1 MMVKRLATI
10 TALSAALLSAAPAA
24 RAEKINLLLDWGWLP
39 YHAFFLL
46 TQDRGFY
53 SDAGLEVNIEQGRG
67 SATTAVV
74 VGQGTFDIGHI
85 NVTNTAQAIAKGV
98 PLKNIAVYQH
108 KSSASFIGIK
118 GHVELKN
125 IDSLKKI
132 SIGSTPGGSDGLSL
146 AILLK
151 KNNIDKSA
159 LNIVSLDANTKRA
172 ALLNGSIDAVSGDS
186 HAYSALV
193 RGKGKEAEVMMLSDY
208 GVDLIGFGFAANT
221 TFLAQH
227 PDAVR
232 KFLAA
237 TKRGFALAAADPTA
251 ACRFIQ
257 QKVLIPGT
265 VEKCVDYYTG
275 LLKLSQSG
283 TDPKWGWQ
291 SEDEWERL
299 LATLDSVGEL
309 HGKKSAKDFYT
320 NDFVPK
326 S

>member
-1 MMVKRLATI
+1 MLKRFFQATAAV
-10 TALSAALLSAAPAA
+10 TALLAAAPAH
-24 RAEKINLLLDWGWLP
+24 AEKINLLLDWGWLP

-46 TQDRGFY
+46 AQDRGFY

-67 SATTAVV
+67 SASTAVV

-98 PLKNIAVYQH
+98 PLKNIAIYQH
-108 KSSASFIGIK
+108 KSSASFIGVK
-118 GHVELKN
+118 GHVELKG
-125 IDSLKKI
+125 IESLKKI

-172 ALLNGSIDAVSGDS
+172 ALLNSSIDAVSGDS

-193 RGKGKEAEVMMLSDY
+193 RGTGKEAEVMMLSDY
-208 GVDLIGFGFAANT
+208 GVDLIGFGFASNE
-221 TFLAQH
+221 TFLKNH
-227 PDAVR
+227 PEAVR

-237 TKRGFALAAADPTA
+237 TKRGFAVAAEDPAA

-257 QKVLIPGT
+257 QKVLIPGS
-265 VEKCVDYYTG
+265 VEQCVDYFTG
-275 LLKLSQSG
+275 LLKLSQSAK
-283 TDPKWGWQ
+283 DPKWGWQ
-291 SEDEWERL
+291 SDEEWERL
-299 LATLDSVGEL
+299 LTTLDSVGEL
-309 HGKKSAKDFYT
+309 QSKKPVKEFFT